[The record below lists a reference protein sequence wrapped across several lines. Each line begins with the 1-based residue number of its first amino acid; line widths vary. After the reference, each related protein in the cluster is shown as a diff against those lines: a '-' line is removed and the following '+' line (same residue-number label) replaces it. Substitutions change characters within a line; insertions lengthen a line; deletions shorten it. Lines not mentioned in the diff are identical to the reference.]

1 MVGVPRRYSL
11 VEVFPRRV
19 MRRAS
24 EFSMPTERRRVHYS
38 GRVQGVGFR
47 FTSQRLAER
56 YAVTGYV
63 RNLPDGRVELVAEGE
78 PATLNA
84 FLAAVQSALG
94 AKIHSVSIESEP
106 SGEPPFEDF
115 SIR

>member
-19 MRRAS
+19 LRRAS

-63 RNLPDGRVELVAEGE
+63 RNLPDGRV
-78 PATLNA
+78 
-84 FLAAVQSALG
+84 LAAVQSALG